1 LRIVEIV
8 PAATPAE
15 AAAIEATLKRIDG
28 RLKSSAPDAAHQ
40 WSGRIYS
47 TADGDATKTW
57 REAAR
62 REAVDAGV

>member
-1 LRIVEIV
+1 MKIVEIA
-8 PAATPAE
+8 PAATPNE
-15 AAAIEATLKRIDG
+15 AAAIEAALKCSNPSFARA
-28 RLKSSAPDAAHQ
+28 LQSARS

-47 TADGDATKTW
+47 TDEGAVATTW